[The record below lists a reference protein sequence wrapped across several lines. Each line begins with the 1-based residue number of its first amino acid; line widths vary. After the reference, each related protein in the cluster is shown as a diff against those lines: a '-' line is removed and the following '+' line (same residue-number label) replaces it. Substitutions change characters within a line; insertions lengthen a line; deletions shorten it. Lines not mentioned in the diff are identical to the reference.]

1 MSRSRTIKVFIAVC
15 VLALAI
21 GVTQNLIWAT
31 SKSAIQ
37 DSGLVALSN
46 NLCTVNHTN
55 GKSLHS
61 KSPIEVAKGKTVR
74 NTCVYTVIDASNK
87 VHRAITEDADVRI
100 VGLVGRSGAIVEA
113 NEAGR
118 VRLTANPRLTI
129 GGTPMKTLPDVPL
142 RAGELT
148 VVPLRTEDL
157 ALIEKTVASNGGEVL
172 GRCGTL
178 SKPNLRIRGTEETIA
193 ALMDLAEARW
203 IENYER
209 PHFFNYNSART
220 IHVNE
225 CWPTSAGDDCGTTG
239 LGLTG
244 RGQLITTADSG
255 IDTGDVNTMTE
266 DLRPNVVGCSVS
278 YPNYAVNCDLN
289 GHGTHTAGSM
299 VGTGM
304 KNAGKYKGMAH
315 EAKLW
320 AWMCGASDGSGDLY
334 VVEPVNW
341 AFRPPDYIVSYSQCG
356 LTAHIFSASYG
367 SVGSDWQGLY
377 SSETASIDEFC
388 WENPDFLPC
397 WAAGNSGSK
406 NGTITTHGASKN
418 ALIVGAS
425 NGDGVA
431 STSSRGPTKD
441 SRVKPDVCA
450 PGVNVTSCNSSVGK
464 NASRGDYI
472 TMSGT
477 SMATP
482 LTAGT
487 CALLRQ
493 WLVEK
498 RGLKKPSSALM
509 KAILMGG
516 ATKLKSVAK
525 TAQGEGRVN
534 LRASIAPEDALQ
546 VYLADWIPIGDGQAV
561 TNYLQTVE
569 DAPFD
574 AQLVWVDYP
583 GDATAAQEKS
593 KLVNDLD
600 LRVEAVGGFVETAL
614 PNGQVW
620 LGNGGTEPDRLNN
633 AESVHDASFP
643 KGRYRIIIEG
653 NNLPHDYTG
662 ASGKGAVALY
672 VRGAFDASRVL
683 PAEPN
688 VSGFMPEKWA
698 QTKPY
703 NDLVPAYLPPG
714 TGDTG
719 YEGWGGHVPVGCV
732 ATAMAQAMHYW
743 NWPRHFE
750 FSKTSSHSVNLD
762 NGKLSFSVEHQVAAG
777 VQLVYDDSDACK
789 ARLSFIAASLGG
801 LAFNRDGTGGLPQ
814 TVAEALSE
822 YYVVPPSCDDYYLRG
837 YLKLGYPVPATIEG
851 HAVVL
856 HGWKQDEKGNDL
868 FYMNYGN
875 SGAGDR
881 WIDRTTIKSLVPCF
895 PKKMA
900 MFAPLPAKSLPKLT
914 IEWAFPEAYLAI
926 YPEAFT
932 GFTLTAT
939 PSSSKGTPEATLSL
953 GRTERSYTFTN
964 LTEGETYLFEITP
977 NFGTLADDDPTVFIE
992 PIKSSVTTTIDS
1004 SAPSAPTI
1012 VAPATF
1018 AASLNSWTSFTLAV
1032 SPTIQSLS
1040 VTPSLK
1046 SYTIDGTTY
1055 DLADYLRLSG
1065 GNGVCTLWISPIRFL
1080 GKSDNTNVVLTFEGI
1095 DANGSHAFAETL
1107 VNFAAANPP
1116 LGPPRQPP
1124 KILFR

>member
-1 MSRSRTIKVFIAVC
+1 M
-15 VLALAI
+15 
-21 GVTQNLIWAT
+21 
-31 SKSAIQ
+31 
-37 DSGLVALSN
+37 
-46 NLCTVNHTN
+46 
-55 GKSLHS
+55 
-61 KSPIEVAKGKTVR
+61 
-74 NTCVYTVIDASNK
+74 
-87 VHRAITEDADVRI
+87 
-100 VGLVGRSGAIVEA
+100 
-113 NEAGR
+113 
-118 VRLTANPRLTI
+118 
-129 GGTPMKTLPDVPL
+129 
-142 RAGELT
+142 
-148 VVPLRTEDL
+148 
-157 ALIEKTVASNGGEVL
+157 
-172 GRCGTL
+172 
-178 SKPNLRIRGTEETIA
+178 
-193 ALMDLAEARW
+193 
-203 IENYER
+203 
-209 PHFFNYNSART
+209 
-220 IHVNE
+220 
-225 CWPTSAGDDCGTTG
+225 
-239 LGLTG
+239 
-244 RGQLITTADSG
+244 
-255 IDTGDVNTMTE
+255 
-266 DLRPNVVGCSVS
+266 VS
-278 YPNYAVNCDLN
+278 YIY
-289 GHGTHTAGSM
+289 
-299 VGTGM
+299 
-304 KNAGKYKGMAH
+304 
-315 EAKLW
+315 
-320 AWMCGASDGSGDLY
+320 
-334 VVEPVNW
+334 
-341 AFRPPDYIVSYSQCG
+341 
-356 LTAHIFSASYG
+356 SASYG
-367 SVGSDWQGLY
+367 STYQIVDNGTTIDIHSSYTSD
-377 SSETASIDEFC
+377 SFDIDEYV
-388 WENPDFLPC
+388 WTHSDFLPC
-397 WAAGNSGSK
+397 WAAGNEAA
-406 NGTITTHGASKN
+406 NGLSTQGASKN
-418 ALIVGAS
+418 ALVVGAS
-425 NGDGVA
+425 NGSGIA
-431 STSSRGPTKD
+431 YFSSRGPTKD
-441 SRVKPDVCA
+441 GRNKPDICA
-450 PGVNVTSCNSSVGK
+450 PGWDIISVRSSQATGTGWGVYNQYYEYMG
-464 NASRGDYI
+464 
-472 TMSGT
+472 GT
-477 SMATP
+477 SQATP

-493 WLVEK
+493 WLVEQ

-546 VYLADWIPIGDGQAV
+546 VYLADWIPIRDGQAV

-653 NNLPHDYTG
+653 NNVPHDYIG

-683 PAEPN
+683 SAEPN

-732 ATAMAQAMHYW
+732 ATAMAQTMHYW

-750 FSKTSSHSVNLD
+750 FSKISSHSVNLD
-762 NGKLSFSVEHQVAAG
+762 GGKLSFSVEHQVAAG

-789 ARLSFIAASLGG
+789 ARLSFIAASLGQI
-801 LAFNRDGTGGLPQ
+801 AFDRGGSGGYPS
-814 TVAEALSE
+814 TVANALLD
-822 YYVVPPSCDDYYLRG
+822 YYVVPPNCDDSDLRS

-868 FYMNYGN
+868 FYMNKGY

-881 WIDRTTIKSLVPCF
+881 WIDRTAIKSLVPCF

-900 MFAPLPAKSLPKLT
+900 MFAPLPVKSLPKLT

-977 NFGTLADDDPTVFIE
+977 NFGKLADDPTVFIE

-1018 AASLNSWTSFTLAV
+1018 AASLNNWTSFTLAV

-1055 DLADYLRLSG
+1055 KLADHLRLSG

-1107 VNFAAANPP
+1107 VNFAAANPSM
-1116 LGPPRQPP
+1116 GSPRHPP